1 MCVIQ
6 ALHETPEQ
14 RHELIAPKN
23 FLKPIPSTDARRGD
37 RNRDLVSGI
46 DDGVDL
52 EVPGLATPEVD
63 PGVDLL
69 VDGKARGAPGA
80 ATPTG
85 AVVDRERVG
94 EGDEAER
101 GGRVG
106 SGALEVSPSPA
117 CTSVVDRSTRSGELR
132 PAPARGCDASSGLP
146 VPGPWSG
153 QLHVDLCGVSNNSP
167 VGVDQ
172 SPAGVCVTCDL

>member
-1 MCVIQ
+1 M
-6 ALHETPEQ
+6 
-14 RHELIAPKN
+14 
-23 FLKPIPSTDARRGD
+23 KPIPSTDARRGD

-85 AVVDRERVG
+85 AVV
-94 EGDEAER
+94 
-101 GGRVG
+101 
-106 SGALEVSPSPA
+106 
-117 CTSVVDRSTRSGELR
+117 R
-132 PAPARGCDASSGLP
+132 P
-146 VPGPWSG
+146 
-153 QLHVDLCGVSNNSP
+153 
-167 VGVDQ
+167 
-172 SPAGVCVTCDL
+172 